1 MNKKIVFNIT
11 RSIDGRLYIGIVDKS
26 KRSGYQFAS
35 DDGVSGTG
43 TNLKEWELD
52 VDEAI
57 ELIKK
62 YAYEVED

>member
-1 MNKKIVFNIT
+1 MTKKIAFNIT
-11 RSIDGRLYIGIVDKS
+11 RSIDGRLYIGIVNKP
-26 KRSGYQFAS
+26 KRNGYRFAS

-52 VDEAI
+52 ADEAI